1 MEEDEE
7 GKDFKEKI
15 IEKIKEL
22 INDDEDLVGNGK
34 SLNFLYFFPIYYL
47 KRKTQKEKLLHKIF
61 KTNYIDKNSIIII
74 ISCLLDYIKESIF
87 TNI

>member
-22 INDDEDLVGNGK
+22 INDDEDLVGNAK
-34 SLNFLYFFPIYYL
+34 TLNLKYLNILYW
-47 KRKTQKEKLLHKIF
+47 
-61 KTNYIDKNSIIII
+61 
-74 ISCLLDYIKESIF
+74 
-87 TNI
+87 

>member
-47 KRKTQKEKLLHKIF
+47 KRKTL
-61 KTNYIDKNSIIII
+61 T
-74 ISCLLDYIKESIF
+74 
-87 TNI
+87 